1 LLAKGVE
8 FTRLVLRCLILATVS
23 TLVLEGVIFLRGS
36 EVAWL
41 FLYPA
46 LRGTDFVVGSQI
58 ATSESG
64 LENLLRLLLASSVLN
79 VLLYTLVFLGLF
91 KIVSW
96 ICSGWVS
103 SKPEHQGP

>member
-1 LLAKGVE
+1 MRLLLLC
-8 FTRLVLRCLILATVS
+8 TILAIVF
-23 TLVLEGVIFLRGS
+23 TLAPEGVIFLTGS

-46 LRGTDFVVGSQI
+46 VLATDLVLGTQI
-58 ATSESG
+58 VNSESG

-91 KIVSW
+91 KIASW
-96 ICSGWVS
+96 IHSGWVPR
-103 SKPEHQGP
+103 KPDHQGP